1 MYGLGA
7 PGTVLAEPW
16 DDSAQ
21 AAGDGEGS
29 QCAAQV
35 FLQDTVDAMDCDL
48 DADAHVS
55 LDGCIRHLI
64 DRLGDDGSWIK
75 RELDANSC
83 PRSAAALA
91 EVEAQLGATIAEA
104 WKSVTTAAVKSI
116 WTWAAAETIFC
127 DIGLRG
133 VLELRVPK
141 DFSLARV
148 HALPPWVQPRVTRLA
163 DGRLQASKL
172 HDLRDDLRALG
183 LTVPSDEER
192 HTLSAWRDAVY
203 DQAGESLIEPM
214 LGAGDKRRSLLQRW
228 FRSHELAMPKA
239 KSKLALET
247 AMRAHV
253 NTGQV
258 SGSAA
263 VRTANAGRSAGDEL
277 LRRCA
282 LRLHCDT
289 NDKYHTHIM
298 EVRSPGMGDARLTLD
313 VRASDMARECS

>member
-1 MYGLGA
+1 M
-7 PGTVLAEPW
+7 
-16 DDSAQ
+16 
-21 AAGDGEGS
+21 
-29 QCAAQV
+29 
-35 FLQDTVDAMDCDL
+35 
-48 DADAHVS
+48 
-55 LDGCIRHLI
+55 
-64 DRLGDDGSWIK
+64 
-75 RELDANSC
+75 
-83 PRSAAALA
+83 
-91 EVEAQLGATIAEA
+91 
-104 WKSVTTAAVKSI
+104 
-116 WTWAAAETIFC
+116 
-127 DIGLRG
+127 
-133 VLELRVPK
+133 
-141 DFSLARV
+141 
-148 HALPPWVQPRVTRLA
+148 QPRVTRLA

-239 KSKLALET
+239 KCKLALET

-253 NTGQV
+253 NAGQV

-313 VRASDMARECS
+313 VRASDMALARSLAERLPNRVAFAECKARLPEARIVTPYTLSKLPRRKGELSIGDCVFTTSTAYDTPHFVGPPVRKESQEASANSMP